1 MPDES
6 DSCSRAAQAAI
17 EVVRE
22 ECGGMDVEIREM
34 DDNTFIEI
42 PTEDAQ
48 MMASAGNSPVPL
60 SNYEDVI
67 DQSSFLRDWLG
78 GRASSGGVDPDPMDE
93 RFASVVHNLS
103 GAIFDD
109 PLGFDPEDLI
119 GSDALEAVSR
129 SA

>member
-109 PLGFDPEDLI
+109 PLGFDPEDLL
-119 GSDALEAVSR
+119 GTDALEAVSR
-129 SA
+129 AA

>member
-78 GRASSGGVDPDPMDE
+78 GRASSGGVDPDPVDE

>member
-1 MPDES
+1 
-6 DSCSRAAQAAI
+6 
-17 EVVRE
+17 
-22 ECGGMDVEIREM
+22 MDVEIREM
-34 DDNTFIEI
+34 DDNTFMEI
-42 PTEDAQ
+42 PTEDAE
-48 MMASAGNSPVPL
+48 MLASAGNSPVPL

-119 GSDALEAVSR
+119 GSDALKAVSR

>member
-67 DQSSFLRDWLG
+67 DQSSFLREWLG

>member
-67 DQSSFLRDWLG
+67 DQSSFLREWLG
-78 GRASSGGVDPDPMDE
+78 GRASSGGVDPDPVDE

>member
-1 MPDES
+1 MPYES

-34 DDNTFIEI
+34 DDSTFIEI

-67 DQSSFLRDWLG
+67 DQSSFLREWLG

>member
-6 DSCSRAAQAAI
+6 DSCARAAQAAI

-22 ECGGMDVEIREM
+22 ECSGMDVEIREM

-42 PTEDAQ
+42 PTEDAE

-67 DQSSFLRDWLG
+67 DQSSFIREWLG

>member
-1 MPDES
+1 MHEGNARRARHAPGPGDQARLLDTVLES
-6 DSCSRAAQAAI
+6 GLETDDDGLANLNAQ
-17 EVVRE
+17 
-22 ECGGMDVEIREM
+22 D
-34 DDNTFIEI
+34 F
-42 PTEDAQ
+42 
-48 MMASAGNSPVPL
+48 PL

-119 GSDALEAVSR
+119 GTDALEAVSR